1 MEIVENRALKLRVR
15 NPARITNVIPKSA
28 VVGDNEVVV
37 RWGLEEAQV
46 LKNLGIKNVPSPIE
60 KNYDWPG
67 MYTPFAH
74 QRKTA
79 AFLTMHR
86 RALCLNDMGS
96 GKTSSVIWAAD
107 YLLNIKAIRRVL
119 IVCPLSVMAP
129 AWQQDLFKCAMHR
142 TVEIAHARERR
153 QRRKLI
159 QSDAEFVI
167 INYDGL
173 GIVADDIMADQRF
186 DLLVADEA
194 NYLKNPATR
203 RWKTFAKLVRP
214 DSWIWLLTG
223 TPASQSPLDAYGLAR
238 LVNPEGVPR
247 YFTGFR
253 DLVMNKVTQFRWV
266 PKSNAIDIVHKA
278 LQPAIRFTK
287 EQCLDLPDMLFT
299 TRDVPMSK
307 QQEKY
312 YKEMR
317 NEMLVLAA
325 GEEVSAVNAA
335 AKLTK
340 LLQIACIMQG
350 TPVLTD
356 RGWVE
361 IQDVTCRDLVW
372 DGVAWVQQGG
382 AIYRGSKPVT
392 LLDGVSLTSDH
403 LVHTESG
410 WQQAGDICN
419 GDASK
424 RFNRTAVRLPDCDPA
439 GRVILGGFQNRSMG
453 MPLRLRKHS
462 SSAEPVF
469 ADEAP
474 NLSKKLWVPSR
485 QRKTS
490 YDQSSTIWSMVKN
503 AASLSLKAGQGL
515 RELRSAWDICVS
527 AVAGVIYRF
536 FQGYAVHLSTGFIAR
551 SQEQQRA
558 LFPQQLSVGKHG
570 TASEQQA
577 HERVY
582 SHTQRENDCVA
593 GSTGIRHKNNNTTC
607 AASPLSVACEA
618 SSGFRAP
625 VYDLINCGPRSRFV
639 VRGVGGQLLLVHNCG
654 SVYADSGEIVD
665 FDCGGR
671 MAVLKE
677 IIDESSHKILVFAP
691 YRHSIYA
698 IAQELKKTY
707 TVDVIDGGVSATKRA
722 DIIKR
727 FQSESDPRILVI
739 QPQAAAHG
747 ITLHAAN
754 TVVWWSPITS
764 FETYTQAN
772 NRVHRAGQTNKV
784 TIVHLQGSSV
794 ERKLYK
800 MLEGKKDIH
809 EKLVDLYRE
818 EIDDERNR
826 RAGEEGPD

>member
-1 MEIVENRALKLRVR
+1 VEIVENRALRLRVK

-46 LKNLGIKNVPSPIE
+46 LRNLGIKNVPSPIE
-60 KNYDWPG
+60 KDYDWPG

-74 QRKTA
+74 QKKTA

-107 YLLNIKAIRRVL
+107 YLLDIKAIRRVL

-142 TVEIAHARERR
+142 TVEIAHARDRR

-287 EQCLDLPDMLFT
+287 EQCLDLPDMMFT

-340 LLQIACIMQG
+340 LLQI
-350 TPVLTD
+350 
-356 RGWVE
+356 
-361 IQDVTCRDLVW
+361 
-372 DGVAWVQQGG
+372 
-382 AIYRGSKPVT
+382 
-392 LLDGVSLTSDH
+392 
-403 LVHTESG
+403 
-410 WQQAGDICN
+410 
-419 GDASK
+419 
-424 RFNRTAVRLPDCDPA
+424 
-439 GRVILGGFQNRSMG
+439 
-453 MPLRLRKHS
+453 
-462 SSAEPVF
+462 SA
-469 ADEAP
+469 
-474 NLSKKLWVPSR
+474 
-485 QRKTS
+485 
-490 YDQSSTIWSMVKN
+490 
-503 AASLSLKAGQGL
+503 
-515 RELRSAWDICVS
+515 
-527 AVAGVIYRF
+527 
-536 FQGYAVHLSTGFIAR
+536 
-551 SQEQQRA
+551 
-558 LFPQQLSVGKHG
+558 
-570 TASEQQA
+570 
-577 HERVY
+577 
-582 SHTQRENDCVA
+582 
-593 GSTGIRHKNNNTTC
+593 
-607 AASPLSVACEA
+607 
-618 SSGFRAP
+618 
-625 VYDLINCGPRSRFV
+625 
-639 VRGVGGQLLLVHNCG
+639 G
-654 SVYADSGEIVD
+654 SVYADSREIVD

-671 MAVLKE
+671 MSVLKE
-677 IIDESSHKILVFAP
+677 IIDESTHKILVFAP

-707 TVDVIDGGVSATKRA
+707 TVDVIDGGVGATKRA

-727 FQSESDPRILVI
+727 FQSEPDPRILVI